1 MPAEPTAAERI
12 LLVQLADI
20 GDLILTTP
28 ALAALRAA
36 RPDAR
41 LTLLASAHAA
51 PVVAGTGL
59 VDEII
64 TFDRQSFNSSRALLR
79 PANLRRIF
87 SLGRCDTVVYFHHFT
102 LRAGTLKFALIA
114 LAARARRRVGL
125 DNGRGWFLT
134 DRLPDP
140 GFEQHQARCW
150 LDLVALLG
158 ADAAARPAAV
168 SRA

>member
-1 MPAEPTAAERI
+1 MAERI

-36 RPDAR
+36 HPGAR
-41 LTLLASAHAA
+41 LTLLTSAHAA
-51 PVVAGTGL
+51 PVVAGAGL
-59 VDEII
+59 VDAII
-64 TFDRQSFNSSRALLR
+64 TLDRRGFNSSWALLR
-79 PANLRRIF
+79 PANLRRLAGI
-87 SLGRCDTVVYFHHFT
+87 GRCDTVVYFHHFT

-158 ADAAARPAAV
+158 ADAAARPAV
-168 SRA
+168 IGGV